1 MKVLM
6 MIAAIVG
13 AALMPVQ
20 ESGSSPD
27 LVVLKFNY
35 GTQDSGDH
43 MIRPVSEPD
52 PPMNEPFR
60 VNMPKANEPQEVK
73 NRRDMAER
81 RAEMKATEINAAL
94 SKQKSTTVYFYHLE
108 IKNAG
113 GKMVKSFAWSYQPG
127 EIPDPSDRQ
136 FFCVVNAKPNANKNF
151 DLYTPLSPSRIVDAR
166 IKNRPD
172 RDERA
177 RVMINQIEYADG
189 TIWKRQAWNPK
200 TFSREDTDKVGVGKC
215 IGL

>member
-1 MKVLM
+1 MKILI
-6 MIAAIVG
+6 IAAIVS
-13 AALMPVQ
+13 AALLPFQ
-20 ESGSSPD
+20 ENAGNPN

-43 MIRPVSEPD
+43 MIRPVTDPD
-52 PPMNEPFR
+52 PPMNEPIR
-60 VNMPKANEPQEVK
+60 VNLQKKDEPQEVK
-73 NRRDMAER
+73 NRRDLQER
-81 RAEMKATEINAAL
+81 RAEMQAGEVNAAL
-94 SKQKSTTVYFYHLE
+94 SKQKTTTIYFYHLE

-113 GKMVKSFAWSYQPG
+113 EKIVKSFAWSYQPG
-127 EIPDPSDRQ
+127 EIPDPGDRQ

-151 DLYTPLSPSRIVDAR
+151 DLYTPLSPSRVVDAR

-177 RVMINQIEYADG
+177 RVMINQIEYMDG
-189 TIWKRQAWNPK
+189 TVWKRQAWNPK
-200 TFSREDTDKVGVGKC
+200 TFSREDTDKVGIGKC